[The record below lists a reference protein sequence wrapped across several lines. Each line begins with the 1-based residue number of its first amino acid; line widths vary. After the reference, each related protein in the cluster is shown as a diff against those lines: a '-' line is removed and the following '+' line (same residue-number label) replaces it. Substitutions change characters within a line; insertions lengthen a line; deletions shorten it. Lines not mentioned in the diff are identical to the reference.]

1 MATGVVDA
9 GASLAGVTVGGSLK
23 GGHSQSGEIRSGGA
37 MGAVKIGGDIVGTSE
52 LFTGNITSRGGIA
65 SATVR
70 GSLIGGGNGTG
81 SITATGAIGAVKI
94 GGDIIGG
101 SLSSPGIPANSSGYI
116 RGQRIG
122 SLFVGGSIYA
132 GVDTSNS
139 FAVDGSGSV
148 RAVDDIGPII
158 IKGSLI
164 GSIDDDGNSS
174 DGDFKPVVISARG
187 VAGLGPTAKNDLA
200 IKSIKIGGRM
210 EMAQI
215 LAGYDTALS
224 AKNADAQLGP
234 ITIGGDLIASS
245 IVAGVAKSTF
255 YFGTGAET
263 KISGAGVKDNL
274 DANGAVSKIASV
286 VIKGSAFGTTATNDT
301 VTFAIAAQQLGKLTI
316 GGATLPLKSGPSND
330 LFFINALPLG
340 TTRLTT
346 NFFDFHAFEVP

>member
-1 MATGVVDA
+1 
-9 GASLAGVTVGGSLK
+9 
-23 GGHSQSGEIRSGGA
+23 
-37 MGAVKIGGDIVGTSE
+37 
-52 LFTGNITSRGGIA
+52 
-65 SATVR
+65 
-70 GSLIGGGNGTG
+70 
-81 SITATGAIGAVKI
+81 VKI

-101 SLSSPGIPANSSGYI
+101 SLSSPGIPANASGFI

-234 ITIGGDLIASS
+234 ITIGGDMIASS
-245 IVAGVAKSTF
+245 IVAGVAKAGMF
-255 YFGTGAET
+255 FGTAGGDA
-263 KISGAGVKDNL
+263 KIAGAGVKDNL
-274 DANGAVSKIASV
+274 DTLGAISKIASIIV
-286 VIKGSAFGTTATNDT
+286 KGSVFGTAATNDT
-301 VTFAIAAQQLGKLTI
+301 ATFGIIAQQLGALKVGGTTI
-316 GGATLPLKSGPSND
+316 PRQPGASNDPIGLATKVGATTDG
-330 LFFINALPLG
+330 
-340 TTRLTT
+340 
-346 NFFDFHAFEVP
+346 FDFHAFEI